1 MRRNTFGPQIG
12 SKRSKTVTF
21 VPFANEF
28 VKLGTGAHAPPKRFE
43 LNWGTSTKLVL
54 VPVETKTMFV
64 VTEIET
70 ISLGGGALTA
80 GGATVMTP

>member
-1 MRRNTFGPQIG
+1 
-12 SKRSKTVTF
+12 VTL

-28 VKLGTGAHAPPKRFE
+28 VKLGTDAHAPATRFE
-43 LNWGTSTKLVL
+43 LNCGTSTKLVL

-70 ISLGGGALTA
+70 ISLGGGALA
-80 GGATVMTP
+80 GGGATVMTP